1 MDICR
6 ANKRKYYRFRADRF
20 YGGIATADCMGCNLD
35 CAFCWSYRTRIHPE
49 RIGTF
54 YAPEEVAQRLVRIAR
69 EHGFRAVRISG
80 NEPTLCTA
88 HLLAVIQTVEQLDP
102 SLLFV
107 LETNGIKLG
116 EDEPFAGALATCP
129 NLHVRVSFK
138 TGTPENFEL
147 ITTRPREW
155 FELQLRAVEHLHTH
169 NASFHVAVIAEY
181 AHEYLL
187 QRLGLISPAILKS
200 LEYEQ
205 LTIHPSI
212 QRRMKERG
220 LLELQRRI

>member
-1 MDICR
+1 MDMCK

-49 RIGTF
+49 RFGAF
-54 YAPEEVAQRLVRIAR
+54 FAPEEVAEQVVRIAQ

-80 NEPTLCTA
+80 NEPTLCKE
-88 HLLAVIQTVEQLDP
+88 HLLGVIQTVERLDP
-102 SLLFV
+102 TLLFV

-116 EDEPFAGALATCP
+116 EDEQFVEALAQCP

-147 ITTRPREW
+147 ITNRPREW
-155 FELQLRAVEHLHTH
+155 FEIQLKAIEHLYRMKVP
-169 NASFHVAVIAEY
+169 FHVAVVAEY

-187 QRLGLISPAILKS
+187 QRVQRIAPAILKS
-200 LEYEQ
+200 VEYED
-205 LTIHPSI
+205 LTIHP
-212 QRRMKERG
+212 QLKRRMKERG
-220 LLELQRRI
+220 LV